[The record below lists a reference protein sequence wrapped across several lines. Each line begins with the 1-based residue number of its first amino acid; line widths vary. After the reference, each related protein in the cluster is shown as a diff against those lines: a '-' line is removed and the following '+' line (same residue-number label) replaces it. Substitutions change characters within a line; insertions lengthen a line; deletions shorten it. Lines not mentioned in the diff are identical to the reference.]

1 MTKPPSPKA
10 PFKSRSAGR
19 MAAVQALFQ
28 VEHTGMTA
36 TSVVLEF
43 LEHRRKDKEGGAARF
58 ETTFFTKLVEG
69 AWLTRENA
77 DEMVKGTLKPG
88 WTLDRIEPVT
98 RAVLR
103 AALYEILES
112 KTPTPVIIDE
122 YLNITRAFFD
132 DTEVG
137 FVNGV
142 LNTLARGVR
151 SQQSV

>member
-10 PFKSRSAGR
+10 SFKSRSAGR

-28 VEHTGMTA
+28 VEHTGTTA
-36 TSVVLEF
+36 SAVVLEF
-43 LEHRRKDKEGGAARF
+43 LAHRRKDRESGATRF

-69 AWLTRENA
+69 AWLTHEKT
-77 DEMVKGTLKPG
+77 DEMIVGALKSG

-98 RAVLR
+98 RAILR

-112 KTPTPVIIDE
+112 KTPTAVIIDE

-142 LNTLARGVR
+142 LNTLAQRVR
-151 SQQSV
+151 VVSNQ